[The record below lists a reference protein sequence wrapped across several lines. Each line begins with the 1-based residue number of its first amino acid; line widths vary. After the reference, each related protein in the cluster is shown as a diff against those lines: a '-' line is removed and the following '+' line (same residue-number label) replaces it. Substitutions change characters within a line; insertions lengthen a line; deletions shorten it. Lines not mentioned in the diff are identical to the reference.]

1 MNQERILKVLVAP
14 HISEKAALAGDAS
27 NSFVFKVLPN
37 ATKLE
42 IKRAVEQLFKV
53 KVEGVQV
60 SNLKGKL
67 KRNRFGVNRRP
78 GIKKAYVRLAEGHDI
93 DFSLAE

>member
-1 MNQERILKVLVAP
+1 MNQERILKVLVTP

-27 NSFVFKVLPN
+27 NAFVFKVLPN

-60 SNLKGKL
+60 SNLKEDSSVTGL
-67 KRNRFGVNRRP
+67 ARIVGLEL
-78 GIKKAYVRLAEGHDI
+78 KKAYVRLAEGHDI
-93 DFSLAE
+93 DFALAE

>member
-1 MNQERILKVLVAP
+1 M
-14 HISEKAALAGDAS
+14 AGDTS
-27 NSFVFKVLPN
+27 NAFVFKVLPN

-67 KRNRFGVNRRP
+67 KRNRFGENRRP

-93 DFSLAE
+93 DFALAE